1 MNQDHEAEVITAVC
15 KNKDISA
22 LFAEGVDEM
31 FLTHGDVWAALKS
44 YYFKYKTVPDVE
56 VLKERYED
64 FQIPEVKGNTEYYVE
79 RMRDEFIK
87 NKVKSILLAGNN
99 SLKGDS
105 PERALEK
112 IQADLASLNK
122 YTASIKDLDLTD
134 FAAAEKHYDIVRQ
147 KSAMMGGS
155 PGIPFGFRAMDL
167 AVPTGMAPGHLIV
180 IIGWPAKGKT
190 WFSIKLAENA
200 WRRGFKPMI
209 ISAEMSA
216 ANMRD
221 RVYTVMGQGTFR
233 ADDLVRG
240 NVNADDLRAFGKKIT
255 EDRDSFIVIS
265 PEGLTDITPQ
275 IIQSK
280 IDIHKPDL
288 LIVDYHQLLMD
299 NRRTEQMTPR
309 AMNLSRELKMLA
321 TSNNIP
327 VIDIT
332 AATSEET
339 SDRNDPPMMSQV
351 AWSKAIEYDADLA
364 IAVHRTEGPDGWD
377 AIEIASRKVRH
388 GREFGL
394 FLEWNL
400 STGEIRETYN

>member
-1 MNQDHEAEVITAVC
+1 MSREAEVIAAVC

-31 FLTHGDVWAALKS
+31 FITHGDVWSALKN
-44 YYFKYKTVPDVE
+44 YYFKYKTVPDIDI
-56 VLKERYED
+56 LKERFED
-64 FQIPEVKGNTEYYVE
+64 FEVAEVKGNTDYYVE
-79 RMRDEFIK
+79 RMRDDFLK
-87 NKVKSILLAGNN
+87 GRVRSILMAGGKA
-99 SLKGDS
+99 LQDDS

-112 IQADLASLNK
+112 IQAQLADLNK
-122 YTASIKDLDLTD
+122 YTASIRDLDVTD
-134 FAAAEKHYDIVRQ
+134 FEAAEKHYNAVRQ
-147 KSAMMGGS
+147 KSEMMGGS
-155 PGIPFGFRAMDL
+155 PGIPFGFKPIDL

-190 WFSIKLAENA
+190 WFAAKLAENA

-221 RVYTVMGQGTFR
+221 RIYTIMGAGQFR
-233 ADDLVRG
+233 ADELVRG
-240 NVNADDLRAFGKKIT
+240 SVNTDDLRAFGKKVT
-255 EDRDSFIVIS
+255 ADRDSFIVIS
-265 PEGLTDITPQ
+265 PEGIADITPQ

-288 LIVDYHQLLMD
+288 VIVDYHQLLMD

-327 VIDIT
+327 LIDIT
-332 AATSEET
+332 AATQEEA
-339 SDRNDPPMMSQV
+339 SDRNDPPTMAQV

-364 IAVHRTEGPDGWD
+364 IAIHRTEGPDGWD
-377 AIEIASRKVRH
+377 AIEVASRKVRH
-388 GREFGL
+388 GKEFDF
-394 FLEWNL
+394 FLEWNI
-400 STGEIRETYN
+400 STGEIKETFN